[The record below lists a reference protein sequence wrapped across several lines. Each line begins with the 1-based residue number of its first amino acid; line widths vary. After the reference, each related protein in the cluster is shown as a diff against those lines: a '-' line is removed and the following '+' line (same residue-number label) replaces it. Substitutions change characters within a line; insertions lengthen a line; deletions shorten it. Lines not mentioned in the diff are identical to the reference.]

1 MYGLVNN
8 IWVFTDPQALVGQVA
23 VSVCT
28 MPHTE
33 GIDNVVIFW
42 DDDDG
47 STMLASY
54 LLAGSKMTSFLGP
67 CDEDNFIQGNQAKG
81 EVL

>member
-1 MYGLVNN
+1 MLTVHQA
-8 IWVFTDPQALVGQVA
+8 PQSASA
-23 VSVCT
+23 

-47 STMLASY
+47 EYNAGQ
-54 LLAGSKMTSFLGP
+54 LLTGRIEVEGILG
-67 CDEDNFIQGNQAKG
+67 I
-81 EVL
+81 

>member
-1 MYGLVNN
+1 MYQCLVITRAQLVTVTVTYTVGL
-8 IWVFTDPQALVGQVA
+8 D
-23 VSVCT
+23 

-47 STMLASY
+47 EYNAGQ
-54 LLAGSKMTSFLGP
+54 LLTGR
-67 CDEDNFIQGNQAKG
+67 I
-81 EVL
+81 EVTTHLK

>member
-1 MYGLVNN
+1 
-8 IWVFTDPQALVGQVA
+8 
-23 VSVCT
+23 

-47 STMLASY
+47 EYNAGQ
-54 LLAGSKMTSFLGP
+54 LLTGRIEVQQFFRDFMWITAFLGP
-67 CDEDNFIQGNQAKG
+67 CAKNNFIQRDQTQG
-81 EVL
+81 LTCLFIFLPCLL

>member
-1 MYGLVNN
+1 
-8 IWVFTDPQALVGQVA
+8 
-23 VSVCT
+23 

-47 STMLASY
+47 EYNAGQ
-54 LLAGSKMTSFLGP
+54 LLTGRIEVEPFFQH
-67 CDEDNFIQGNQAKG
+67 FIWISA
-81 EVL
+81 L

>member
-1 MYGLVNN
+1 
-8 IWVFTDPQALVGQVA
+8 
-23 VSVCT
+23 

-47 STMLASY
+47 EYNAGQLLTGRIEVEAFFGTSSGY
-54 LLAGSKMTSFLGP
+54 LLSRSMW
-67 CDEDNFIQGNQAKG
+67 
-81 EVL
+81 

>member
-1 MYGLVNN
+1 
-8 IWVFTDPQALVGQVA
+8 
-23 VSVCT
+23 

-47 STMLASY
+47 EYNAGQ
-54 LLAGSKMTSFLGP
+54 LLTGKIEVEPFVGHFIWISPFLGP
-67 CDEDNFIQGNQAKG
+67 CGEDNFIQGDQAKG
-81 EVL
+81 LVLYQSFPR

>member
-1 MYGLVNN
+1 
-8 IWVFTDPQALVGQVA
+8 
-23 VSVCT
+23 

-47 STMLASY
+47 EYNAGQ
-54 LLAGSKMTSFLGP
+54 LLTGRIEVEGIWGGITLITAFLGP
-67 CDEDNFIQGNQAKG
+67 CDQDNFIQGNQAKG
-81 EVL
+81 LV

>member
-1 MYGLVNN
+1 MFTGHQAHGLHS
-8 IWVFTDPQALVGQVA
+8 Q
-23 VSVCT
+23 SVCT

-47 STMLASY
+47 EYNAGQ
-54 LLAGSKMTSFLGP
+54 LLTGRIEVEAFLG
-67 CDEDNFIQGNQAKG
+67 DFIWIFAF
-81 EVL
+81 

>member
-1 MYGLVNN
+1 
-8 IWVFTDPQALVGQVA
+8 
-23 VSVCT
+23 

-47 STMLASY
+47 EYNAGQ
-54 LLAGSKMTSFLGP
+54 LLTGRIEVHVMKTTSFRGIRLKVLFCNNYTLG
-67 CDEDNFIQGNQAKG
+67 N
-81 EVL
+81 

>member
-1 MYGLVNN
+1 
-8 IWVFTDPQALVGQVA
+8 
-23 VSVCT
+23 

-47 STMLASY
+47 EYNAGQ
-54 LLAGSKMTSFLGP
+54 LLTGRIEVEGIWGETIYITSFLGP
-67 CDEDNFIQGNQAKG
+67 CDEDNFIPGNQAKG
-81 EVL
+81 WVL